1 MLVNFTRFW
10 IFIYL
15 FSAHISWALSL
26 DQAQIKSYLN
36 ENLKVEIAVIL
47 NSSDFIEN
55 YSFGLAS
62 GDRYEN
68 FGTDRPKFIDNL
80 EIKIGESPDFEGS
93 MINISSKVP
102 IRKTSFIL
110 LIESNLSNQSK
121 LDAIPIKLVPR
132 DVSYGYEIQEGETLW
147 SIAYKNRPGND
158 LTMNQMMIAIYMKN
172 IGKFENGIDD
182 IQQGLIDI
190 PNRKFIKT
198 IPHDAIFDI
207 TKFDLYQKDAEKIH
221 ELELS
226 ISNVLLEKNPTID
239 IQNVDLY
246 EEQSLAENLIS
257 NNKEVALSSTFTSI
271 NQDENNQVIENHL
284 LDILDNQGVD
294 INTDI
299 IQNELPEII
308 ISNDLLN
315 NDYNDDKLTNNRL
328 INNKEALNKSRFNQ
342 IIDFMNNFWPL
353 LILSIL
359 LLISFTWIIWNSFK
373 KEKNTVMDL
382 EKSIAMNEVATK
394 LDLARAY
401 VDMGDPEGAYEI
413 LEEVI
418 NHGDK
423 SQKQLAKKLLDALD
437 R

>member
-55 YSFGLAS
+55 YSFALAS

-80 EIKIGESPDFEGS
+80 EIKIGETLDFEGS
-93 MINISSKVP
+93 MINISSKAP
-102 IRKTSFIL
+102 IRRASFIL

-132 DVSYGYEIQEGETLW
+132 DVSFGYEIQEGETLW

-172 IGKFENGIDD
+172 VGKFENGIDD

-198 IPHDAIFDI
+198 IPYDAIFDI
-207 TKFDLYQKDAEKIH
+207 TKFDLYQKDAEKSD

-226 ISNVLLEKNPTID
+226 ISNVSLEKNSTID

-246 EEQSLAENLIS
+246 EEQSLVEDLTS
-257 NNKEVALSSTFTSI
+257 NNKKVTLSSTFTSI
-271 NQDENNQVIENHL
+271 DQDENNQVIEDHL
-284 LDILDNQGVD
+284 LDNQGVGM
-294 INTDI
+294 NTDI
-299 IQNELPEII
+299 IQNELPEIS
-308 ISNDLLN
+308 ISNGLLN
-315 NDYNDDKLTNNRL
+315 NEYNDDKLTDNRL
-328 INNKEALNKSRFNQ
+328 INNKEAVNKPRFNQ

-423 SQKQLAKKLLDALD
+423 SQKQLAKKLLDAID

>member
-55 YSFGLAS
+55 YSFALAS
-62 GDRYEN
+62 GDSYEN
-68 FGTDRPKFIDNL
+68 FGTDRPQFIDNL
-80 EIKIGESPDFEGS
+80 EIKIGETPDFEGS
-93 MINISSKVP
+93 MINILSKVP
-102 IRKTSFIL
+102 IRKASFIL
-110 LIESNLSNQSK
+110 LIESNLSNQST

-198 IPHDAIFDI
+198 IPYDAIFDI
-207 TKFDLYQKDAEKIH
+207 TKFDLYQKDAEKSN

-226 ISNVLLEKNPTID
+226 ISNVLLET
-239 IQNVDLY
+239 
-246 EEQSLAENLIS
+246 
-257 NNKEVALSSTFTSI
+257 TFTSI
-271 NQDENNQVIENHL
+271 DQDENNQVIENHL

-315 NDYNDDKLTNNRL
+315 NDYNDDKLTDNRL
-328 INNKEALNKSRFNQ
+328 INNKEAVNKSRFNQ

>member
-80 EIKIGESPDFEGS
+80 EIKIGGTLDFEGS
-93 MINISSKVP
+93 MINISSKTP
-102 IRKTSFIL
+102 IRRASFIL

-198 IPHDAIFDI
+198 IPYDAIFDI
-207 TKFDLYQKDAEKIH
+207 TKFDLYQKDAEKSD

-226 ISNVLLEKNPTID
+226 IANVLLENNPTID

-246 EEQSLAENLIS
+246 EEQSLVENLTS
-257 NNKEVALSSTFTSI
+257 NNKKVALSSTFTSI
-271 NQDENNQVIENHL
+271 DQDENNQVIEDHL
-284 LDILDNQGVD
+284 LDNQGVGMN
-294 INTDI
+294 IDI

-308 ISNDLLN
+308 ISNGLLN
-315 NDYNDDKLTNNRL
+315 NEYNDDKLTDNRL
-328 INNKEALNKSRFNQ
+328 INNKEAVNKPRFNQ